1 MKLLKS
7 YETVN
12 GAEYCLTFGAVF
24 GAAFAVWDY
33 KNLNDNIVVLN
44 TRLPQVQLVGGCC
57 FGLLNYPEGR
67 NVAALLVVILQYR
80 LKRQNLVTGSKTL
93 TLSHSS

>member
-12 GAEYCLTFGAVF
+12 GAEYCLSFGAVF
-24 GAAFAVWDY
+24 DAAFAVWDY
-33 KNLNDNIVVLN
+33 KNLNNNIVVLN

-57 FGLLNYPEGR
+57 FGLLNYREGL
-67 NVAALLVVILQYR
+67 NVAALLVVILRYR
-80 LKRQNLVTGSKTL
+80 LKRQNLLTGSKTL